1 MQQAVDGDSP
11 TSYVVIPPTTTTVPV
26 EDIDAVFPV
35 CRVFC
40 VGRNYSEH
48 AVEMGHDP
56 EREPP
61 FFFMK
66 PAGAVVPT
74 GSTLP
79 FPSATE
85 ELHHEIE
92 LVVALQRG
100 GEGITSDDALSHV
113 FGYAVGLDMTRRDL
127 QAQAKKAGRPWD
139 MAKGFDRSAPM
150 SHLRPASVIGHP
162 SEGAIYLRINGEP
175 RQEGDLSQQIWKVPE
190 TIAYLSTLVE
200 LQPGDLIMTGTPKGV
215 GRVEPGDHLE
225 GHIDR
230 VGDLTITY
238 RR

>member
-1 MQQAVDGDSP
+1 MRYVISP
-11 TSYVVIPPTTTTVPV
+11 PSTTTVAV
-26 EDIDAVFPV
+26 EDMDAVYPV

-40 VGRNYSEH
+40 VGRNYAEH

-66 PAGAVVPT
+66 PASAVVPT

-92 LVVALQRG
+92 LVVGLERG
-100 GEGITSDDALSHV
+100 GESIASDDALSYV
-113 FGYAVGLDMTRRDL
+113 FGYTVGLDMTRRDL

-139 MAKGFDRSAPM
+139 MAKGFDRSAPV
-150 SHLRPASVIGHP
+150 SPIRPASAIGHP
-162 SEGAIYLRINGEP
+162 SEGAIYLRINGEL
-175 RQEGDLSQQIWKVPE
+175 RQAGDLSQQIWKVPE

-200 LQPGDLIMTGTPKGV
+200 LQAGDLIMTGTPKGV

-225 GHIDR
+225 GHIDG
-230 VGDLTITY
+230 VGELTITY

>member
-1 MQQAVDGDSP
+1 MQQAVDRTP
-11 TSYVVIPPTTTTVPV
+11 LVSYVIPPPMNTTVPV
-26 EDIDAVFPV
+26 EDMDAVFPV

-40 VGRNYSEH
+40 VGRNYAEH

-66 PAGAVVPT
+66 PAVAVVLS

-79 FPSATE
+79 FPSATK

-92 LVVALQRG
+92 LVVALERG
-100 GEGITSDDALSHV
+100 GESIAPEDALAHV

-139 MAKGFDRSAPM
+139 MAKGFDRSAPT
-150 SHLRPASVIGHP
+150 SAVRPVSEIGHP
-162 SEGAIYLRINGEP
+162 ERGSIWLRINDEL
-175 RQEGDLSQQIWKVPE
+175 RQEGDLSSRSGKFPRPSR
-190 TIAYLSTLVE
+190 T
-200 LQPGDLIMTGTPKGV
+200 
-215 GRVEPGDHLE
+215 
-225 GHIDR
+225 
-230 VGDLTITY
+230 
-238 RR
+238 

>member
-1 MQQAVDGDSP
+1 M
-11 TSYVVIPPTTTTVPV
+11 SYVFSPPPTTAVPV
-26 EDIDAVFPV
+26 VDMDTAFPV
-35 CRVFC
+35 CRIFC

-48 AVEMGHDP
+48 AIEMGHDP
-56 EREPP
+56 DREPP

-66 PAGAVVPT
+66 PAGAIVPAD
-74 GSTLP
+74 STLP

-92 LVVALQRG
+92 LVVALEAG
-100 GEGITSDDALSHV
+100 GAGIAPDAALSHV

-127 QAQAKKAGRPWD
+127 QLQAKKMGRPWD
-139 MAKGFDRSAPM
+139 MAKGFDRSAPI
-150 SHLRPASVIGHP
+150 SPIRSASAIGHP
-162 SEGAIYLRINGEP
+162 NEGAINLHINGEL

-215 GRVEPGDHLE
+215 GPVQPGDQLE
-225 GHIDR
+225 GHVDG
-230 VGDLTITY
+230 VGDLRIAY
-238 RR
+238 RH